1 MNQTWQIDSPRV
13 IDVGDENERVG
24 KLTVGVVGGRVDVVT
39 HDDSPTA
46 RIEVTHVEGAP
57 VQVTWNALTGSLKIT
72 HGKEW
77 DKTTD
82 QGVFEMLKRTLE
94 GFGRNKVRVSIS
106 VPTGTNSTVSTV
118 SADAVVSGVRNR
130 VKVNTVSGTT
140 TVSDIEGDID
150 LNSVSGAVEGD
161 DLHGSTKVN
170 TVSGSVTLQSSTL
183 PVVKANTVSGDIT
196 LDLLDGHSVIDSN
209 SVSGDITVRA
219 PLAGFDVE
227 GNTATGQVVVDGQR
241 LSHGMNANG
250 WQHGQPGPHG
260 GRGKGGGRLREG
272 DGALRVK
279 ANAVS
284 GSVVILR
291 AGSRAGTADAAAGTT
306 GGRTPQ
312 DAPAPSPQ
320 DAPASSYQP
329 QTDLPPQPP
338 AAPDT
343 QPPTAPDTQPP
354 TAPDTQPPTAP
365 PTQPVPSQAP
375 GGTMPMPTE
384 VPDAPPPFDPPQQSP
399 QDQNPEAGEAHDGGT
414 DGEQR

>member
-46 RIEVTHVEGAP
+46 RVEVTHVEGAP

-241 LSHGMNANG
+241 LSHGRNADG

-260 GRGKGGGRLREG
+260 GRGKGGGRLRQG

-291 AGSRAGTADAAAGTT
+291 AEASAAAAGTARD
-306 GGRTPQ
+306 RTPQ
-312 DAPAPSPQ
+312 DAPAGPPPQ

-329 QTDLPPQPP
+329 PTDSPPQPP
-338 AAPDT
+338 AAPDIE
-343 QPPTAPDTQPP
+343 PPA
-354 TAPDTQPPTAP
+354 PPTAP
-365 PTQPVPSQAP
+365 PTRPVPSQAP
-375 GGTMPMPTE
+375 GGTMPMPMQA
-384 VPDAPPPFDPPQQSP
+384 PDAPPPFDPPQQSP
-399 QDQNPEAGEAHDGGT
+399 QDQVPEPGAGQAHDDGA